1 MFDISIIKKLI
12 PEKGKNDLS
21 REEIAQILQTVPGAL
36 EEFEKAYEKNSL
48 ADTGNLFEES
58 RKSAKK
64 DIPYD
69 IQGIDKDKLSNLIN
83 RIVAELLSETRVFS
97 YTNHRTDV
105 YNFAHMEI
113 PDPVSKEEIY
123 SLPKNLRPQLTGNL
137 VQRDIKEPAYIA
149 LLSMYQKYKEGE
161 TAKERELSYH
171 MFRQGLDI
179 LDLDP
184 ITYDILSMNP
194 NSMGYWFPALV
205 EAVEGQ
211 DFFKLPATKIL
222 KVPLPIL
229 QLTRLEYASLTKT
242 TMRIVDDYCM
252 KAFRLDPFQQYFVK
266 TGTYSSKFNFRN
278 AYVHGE
284 KEVQELGEYLLFIQ
298 NQACVAAGP
307 LSRPSIYGM
316 STTNEWVVREYITDP
331 EGNPCIYQGLP
342 LRTEYRLF
350 VDFDTDEVLGIAPY
364 WEPTMMKERFGH
376 REDADSPHNIHDY
389 EIFLMHEKV
398 LMSRYK
404 KSRNT
409 VVEHMKKMLPQV
421 NLEGQWSVDIMQNGK
436 DFYIIDMALAVN
448 SALKECISK
457 GRLRPVQENWLPV
470 I

>member
-36 EEFEKAYEKNSL
+36 EEFEKAYAENSL

-83 RIVAELLSETRVFS
+83 RIVAELLSETRVLS

-105 YNFAHMEI
+105 YDFSHMEM
-113 PDPVSKEEIY
+113 PEPVSKEEIY
-123 SLPKNLRPQLTGNL
+123 SLPQNLRPQLTGNL

-184 ITYDILSMNP
+184 ITYNILGMNP
-194 NSMGYWFPALV
+194 NSMGHWFPALV
-205 EAVEGQ
+205 DAVEGQ
-211 DFFKLPATKIL
+211 DFFKIPATKIL

-242 TMRIVDDYCM
+242 TMHIVDNYCM

-284 KEVQELGEYLLFIQ
+284 KEVRELGEYLLFIQ
-298 NQACVAAGP
+298 NQACIAAGP
-307 LSRPSIYGM
+307 LTQPSIYGM
-316 STTNEWVVREYITDP
+316 STTNEWVVREYIPDP

-364 WEPTMMKERFGH
+364 WDPDVMKERFGH
-376 REDADSPHNIHDY
+376 RGDADSPHNIHDY

-409 VVEHMKKMLPQV
+409 VVEHMKKMLPQI
-421 NLEGQWSVDIMQNGK
+421 NLEGQWSVDIMQNGE

-448 SALKECISK
+448 SALKECIPK

>member
-12 PEKGKNDLS
+12 PEKGKTDLS
-21 REEIAQILQTVPGAL
+21 REEIAQILKTVPGAL
-36 EEFEKAYEKNSL
+36 EEFEKAYAENSL
-48 ADTGNLFEES
+48 VDTGNLFDAN
-58 RKSAKK
+58 RKSVKK
-64 DIPYD
+64 DVPYD
-69 IQGIDKDKLSNLIN
+69 IQDIDEEKISDLID
-83 RIVAELLSETRVFS
+83 RIVAELLSESKVYS
-97 YTNHRTDV
+97 YKTHMTDV
-105 YNFAHMEI
+105 YDFSHIEMPE
-113 PDPVSKEEIY
+113 PVSKEEIY
-123 SLPKNLRPQLTGNL
+123 SLPQNLRPQLTGNL

-149 LLSMYQKYKEGE
+149 LLSMYQKYKEE
-161 TAKERELSYH
+161 RTAKERELSYH

-184 ITYDILSMNP
+184 ITYDILGMNP

-205 EAVEGQ
+205 DAAEGQ
-211 DFFKLPATKIL
+211 NFFKLPATKIL

-284 KEVQELGEYLLFIQ
+284 KEVRELGEYLLFIQ
-298 NQACVAAGP
+298 NQACIAAGP
-307 LSRPSIYGM
+307 LTQPSIYGM
-316 STTNEWVVREYITDP
+316 STTNEWVVREYIPDP

-364 WEPTMMKERFGH
+364 WDPDVMKERFGH
-376 REDADSPHNIHDY
+376 RGDADSPHNIHDY

-404 KSRNT
+404 KTRNT
-409 VVEHMKKMLPQV
+409 VVEHMKKMLPQI
-421 NLEGQWSVDIMQNGK
+421 NLEGQWSVDIMQNGE

-448 SALKECISK
+448 SALKECIPK

>member
-12 PEKGKNDLS
+12 PEKGKTDLS
-21 REEIAQILQTVPGAL
+21 REEIAQILKTVPGAL
-36 EEFEKAYEKNSL
+36 EEFEKAYAENSL
-48 ADTGNLFEES
+48 VDTGNLFDAN
-58 RKSAKK
+58 RKSVKK
-64 DIPYD
+64 DVPYD
-69 IQGIDKDKLSNLIN
+69 IQDIDEEKISDLID
-83 RIVAELLSETRVFS
+83 RIVAELLSESKVYS
-97 YTNHRTDV
+97 YKTHMTDV
-105 YNFAHMEI
+105 YDFSHIEMPE
-113 PDPVSKEEIY
+113 PVSKEEIY
-123 SLPKNLRPQLTGNL
+123 SLPQNLRPQLTGNL

-149 LLSMYQKYKEGE
+149 LLSMYQKYKEE
-161 TAKERELSYH
+161 RTAKERELSYH

-184 ITYDILSMNP
+184 LTYDILGMNP

-205 EAVEGQ
+205 DAAEGQ
-211 DFFKLPATKIL
+211 NFFKLPATKIL

-284 KEVQELGEYLLFIQ
+284 KEVRELGEYLLFIQ
-298 NQACVAAGP
+298 NQACIAAGP
-307 LSRPSIYGM
+307 LTQPSIYGM
-316 STTNEWVVREYITDP
+316 STTNEWVVREYIPDP

-364 WEPTMMKERFGH
+364 WDPDVMKERFGH
-376 REDADSPHNIHDY
+376 RGDADSPHNIHDY

-404 KSRNT
+404 KTRNT
-409 VVEHMKKMLPQV
+409 VVEHMKKMLPQI
-421 NLEGQWSVDIMQNGK
+421 NLEGQWSVDIMQNGE

-448 SALKECISK
+448 SALKECIPK